1 MPTKR
6 PTSTSTPVARRLL
19 LLAGAAAALSSCS
32 FAGANDDAFPDFT
45 APVVDAAGVLDTAL
59 VGSLSGELQAF
70 RDAGGPQV
78 AVAVVDTTGNR
89 SIEDYAI
96 DLAREWGVG
105 DADRDD
111 GVVVLLAIDDRR
123 LRIEVGSG
131 VEGDLTDVA
140 AARIVDEVMVPRLAA
155 GDNDGAVREGA
166 RAVMATW
173 SGEEWV
179 DPGISPVPSDD
190 TASTPGWVSA
200 VFFLF
205 FLIVVIGLPILG
217 TVLRRTGGL
226 GGVVFLPGG
235 FSGGGF
241 GGGGGGGFSG
251 GFGGFGGGGGGG
263 FSGGGASG
271 SW

>member
-1 MPTKR
+1 
-6 PTSTSTPVARRLL
+6 VARRLL
-19 LLAGAAAALSSCS
+19 LLAGAAAALASCS
-32 FAGANDDAFPDFT
+32 FAGANDDALPGFT
-45 APVVDAAGVLDTAL
+45 APVVDAAGVLDAAT
-59 VGSLSGELQAF
+59 VTSLSNELQAF

-78 AVAVVDTTGNR
+78 AVAVVTTTGNR

-111 GVVVLLAIDDRR
+111 GVVIVVAIDDRR

-140 AARIVDEVMVPRLAA
+140 AARIVDQVMVPRLGA
-155 GDNDGAVREGA
+155 GDTDGAVREGA

-173 SGEEWV
+173 AGEEWI
-179 DPGISPVPSDD
+179 DPGITPAPVEDSAPTS
-190 TASTPGWVSA
+190 GWVSA
-200 VFFLF
+200 IFFLF
-205 FLIVVIGLPILG
+205 FLVVVIGLPILG
-217 TVLRRTGGL
+217 TVLRRSGGL

-235 FSGGGF
+235 FSGGGL
-241 GGGGGGGFSG
+241 GGGGGFSG

>member
-1 MPTKR
+1 MLTRR

-19 LLAGAAAALSSCS
+19 LLAGAAATLSSCS
-32 FAGANDDAFPDFT
+32 FAGANDDAFPEFT

-70 RDAGGPQV
+70 RDAGGPQI
-78 AVAVVDTTGNR
+78 AVAVVGTTGNR

-111 GVVVLLAIDDRR
+111 GVVVLVAIDDRR

-131 VEGDLTDVA
+131 VEGDLTDVT
-140 AARIVDEVMVPRLAA
+140 AARIVDEVMVPRLSA
-155 GDNDGAVREGA
+155 GDTDGAVREGA

-173 SGEEWV
+173 AGEEWV
-179 DPGISPVPSDD
+179 DPGITPVPSDD
-190 TASTPGWVSA
+190 TASTPAWVS
-200 VFFLF
+200 VMFFLL
-205 FLIVVIGLPILG
+205 FLFLVVGLPILG

-241 GGGGGGGFSG
+241 GGGGFGG